1 MKWLFISL
9 PILMLKFF
17 IGSNELS
24 SKNNLI
30 IEQRESY
37 DACIRLRNKAPY
49 FNLKC
54 EHLLD
59 KVDKVPIIETVN
71 KKGRNNNNGIT
82 TLSIYEFNTR
92 KVSKREE
99 NKLRNLIQKL
109 SNKNKLRKD

>member
-1 MKWLFISL
+1 MKWLFIAL

-24 SKNNLI
+24 SKNNII
-30 IEQRESY
+30 IEKRESY

-54 EHLLD
+54 ERLL
-59 KVDKVPIIETVN
+59 DKVPIIETVN
-71 KKGRNNNNGIT
+71 KKDRNNNNGVI
-82 TLSIYEFNTR
+82 TLSTYELNTR
-92 KVSKREE
+92 KVSKGEE

-109 SNKNKLRKD
+109 SSKNKLRKD